1 MCFAVTCQTCNKQT
15 WQGCGKH
22 VESVMSKIPVEDRC
36 TCKRDDNKKPETEKK
51 TEPKKVISTIHNWNS
66 SYTKNN

>member
-36 TCKRDDNKKPETEKK
+36 TCKRDDNKKPGT
-51 TEPKKVISTIHNWNS
+51 PIVTIMIGLLFIYWWLNW
-66 SYTKNN
+66 